1 MTQRTSRSGFTLLEM
16 LVASLLLGM
25 LVTILTMVFNSSS
38 IAWRTGK
45 AGVAQLSLLRR
56 QLAFAQY
63 NADNVLPRVV
73 ASDENSDKNKIG
85 FVVSPWCTEKKNGGA
100 YLRTRAVQD
109 ASTRDLGFPRP
120 SFSNLKSDSASPGV
134 YPWQALT
141 GLGSLKLG
149 SAKSFTV
156 GVLSYGP
163 DGKTGGKHAAD
174 DITTWPDKVE

>member
-63 NADNVLPRVV
+63 NADNVLPRVD
-73 ASDENSDKNKIG
+73 ASDKNKIG
-85 FVVSPWCTEKKNGGA
+85 FVVSPWCTEKKNGSA

-109 ASTRDLGFPRP
+109 ASSRDLGFPRP
-120 SFSNLKSDSASPGV
+120 SFSNLKSDSALPGV